1 MTGRNEFPTRRSSS
15 VTAKIVELARI
26 RKYLAGVLA
35 HLVGLIRLAAV
46 PGVAIDVE
54 TADKDRRR
62 AVQAAIALQTLS
74 HERFAWSC
82 FDGEVEWWD
91 PNWDY
96 NQDGRMSLPMTN
108 DCVDIITDNNQCTP
122 DVTRVDYEIADALRA
137 ECESPVLATA

>member
-26 RKYLAGVLA
+26 RSFLVGVLG
-35 HLVGLIRLAAV
+35 HLVGLIRLAADL
-46 PGVAIDVE
+46 GAAIDAE

-82 FDGEVEWWD
+82 VDEQVAWWE
-91 PNWDY
+91 PNWVD
-96 NQDGRMSLPMTN
+96 NQDGRMPLPMTN
-108 DCVDIITDNNQCTP
+108 DYVYVVPNDNFCPPDLSSVDD
-122 DVTRVDYEIADALRA
+122 DAEVFPA
-137 ECESPVLATA
+137 EREPRVLATA